1 MALTTGARLGP
12 YEIVSLIGAGGMG
25 EVHKARDTRLGR
37 EVAVK
42 VLPASFAADPERLR
56 RFEQEARAV
65 AALSHPGI
73 LAVYDIGQHDGIS
86 YLVSEL
92 LEGESLREMLERGPV
107 SHRKATGYAIQI
119 AQGLAAAHSKDIA
132 HRDLK
137 PDNLFITR
145 DGHVKILDFGLAR
158 RAGR

>member
-1 MALTTGARLGP
+1 
-12 YEIVSLIGAGGMG
+12 
-25 EVHKARDTRLGR
+25 
-37 EVAVK
+37 
-42 VLPASFAADPERLR
+42 
-56 RFEQEARAV
+56 
-65 AALSHPGI
+65 
-73 LAVYDIGQHDGIS
+73 VYDIGQHDGIS

-137 PDNLFITR
+137 PDNLFTTR
-145 DGHVKILDFGLAR
+145 EVTLRFSTLVWRGGREDSWRAR
-158 RAGR
+158 R